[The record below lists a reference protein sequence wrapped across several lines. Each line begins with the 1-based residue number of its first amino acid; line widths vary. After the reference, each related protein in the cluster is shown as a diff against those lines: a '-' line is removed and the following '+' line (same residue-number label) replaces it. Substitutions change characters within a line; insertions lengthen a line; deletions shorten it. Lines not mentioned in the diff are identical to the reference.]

1 MKWSVLSY
9 SLPSQTN
16 STLRVML
23 WRRLRRVG
31 AISPTG
37 SAYFLPAREE
47 CIEAFHW
54 LAQEIREAEGEALV
68 LHVEQIAG
76 KSDQQIIDL
85 FCAARQEEYAE
96 IEAQAAEL
104 EQSLAAE
111 REGSDGFQ
119 VQPLLAKLRR
129 RHAEIARI
137 DYFHCPAGARAAEQL
152 TRIAAALLPARAQAE
167 IPPAAAA
174 DYQGRVWVTR
184 PNPHVD
190 RLACIWL
197 IRRFI
202 DGEARVRYDVAASSG
217 EIDFDMEEGHF
228 GHRGS
233 LCTFET
239 LVTAFGLDD
248 AGLQEV
254 GEVVHEIDLRDG
266 RYVRPETAGIDA
278 VLNGWRLAG
287 LSDLELESQGVALFE
302 GLYQAYGAASTTTK
316 GRPEEAGQEAP

>member
-1 MKWSVLSY
+1 M
-9 SLPSQTN
+9 
-16 STLRVML
+16 
-23 WRRLRRVG
+23 G

-54 LAQEIREAEGEALV
+54 LAQEIREAKGEALV
-68 LHVEQIAG
+68 LRVEQVVG
-76 KSDQQIIDL
+76 KSEQQIIGL

-96 IEAQAAEL
+96 IETQAAEL
-104 EQSLAAE
+104 EQSLATA
-111 REGSDGFQ
+111 REGYDGSHI
-119 VQPLLAKLRR
+119 QPLLAKLRR

-152 TRIAAALLPARAQAE
+152 TRITAALQPEPVQE
-167 IPPAAAA
+167 KIPPAVAAE
-174 DYQGRVWVTR
+174 YQGRVWVTR

-202 DGEARVRYDVAASSG
+202 DDKASVRYDLVVAPG
-217 EIDFDMEEGHF
+217 EIAFDMEEGRF

-239 LVTAFGLDD
+239 LVNAFGLDD
-248 AGLQEV
+248 HGLRAV

-266 RYVRPETAGIDA
+266 RYVRPEIAGVDA
-278 VLNGWRLAG
+278 VLTGWRLAG
-287 LSDLELESQGVALFE
+287 LSDLEMEAQGVALFE
-302 GLYQAYGAASTTTK
+302 GLYQAYRAVGRTVIGSPEKASQD
-316 GRPEEAGQEAP
+316 GP